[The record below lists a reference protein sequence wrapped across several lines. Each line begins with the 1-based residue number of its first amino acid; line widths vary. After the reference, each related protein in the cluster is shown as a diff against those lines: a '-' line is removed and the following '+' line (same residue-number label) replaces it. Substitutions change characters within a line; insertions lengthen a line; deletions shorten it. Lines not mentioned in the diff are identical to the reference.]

1 MSPLPPRRALAA
13 VALALLVPLAWQ
25 LGRLSGREAGPGAVP
40 GASPGALP
48 DGAGASGAA
57 TGEAAGEPTDGR
69 SVRPEPSAVERL
81 AAERDVA
88 LATVRRLEERLGEA
102 TRAASDDAAELALY
116 RRIES
121 GSGARGLSV
130 DSVELVDAG
139 TERAALAITLVQFRG
154 RHRVTG
160 SLSARLVDDEGA
172 PGDGPNG
179 DPGDGTPLGDG
190 PSAFGL
196 RFFEAVRVP
205 LGDAASALP
214 GAAAGPSPRVA
225 IDVRPDGDRHDP
237 FVAIVAL
244 DPNVDA
250 GSGE

>member
-25 LGRLSGREAGPGAVP
+25 LGRLSGRDAGSAAGPD
-40 GASPGALP
+40 ASPGALA
-48 DGAGASGAA
+48 DAAGAPGAA
-57 TGEAAGEPTDGR
+57 AGEAAGEPAGDR
-69 SVRPEPSAVERL
+69 STRSGGATVERL

-102 TRAASDDAAELALY
+102 TRAAGDDAAELALY

-121 GSGARGLSV
+121 GSRARGLSV
-130 DSVELVDAG
+130 DSAELVDAG
-139 TERAALAITLVQFRG
+139 TERAVLAITLVQFRG

-160 SLSARLVDDEGA
+160 SLSARLLDAGGPDDGR
-172 PGDGPNG
+172 GD
-179 DPGDGTPLGDG
+179 DPGDGVPLGDG
-190 PSAFGL
+190 PTAFDL

-205 LGDAASALP
+205 LGGAASAL
-214 GAAAGPSPRVA
+214 GDAALEPRRVA